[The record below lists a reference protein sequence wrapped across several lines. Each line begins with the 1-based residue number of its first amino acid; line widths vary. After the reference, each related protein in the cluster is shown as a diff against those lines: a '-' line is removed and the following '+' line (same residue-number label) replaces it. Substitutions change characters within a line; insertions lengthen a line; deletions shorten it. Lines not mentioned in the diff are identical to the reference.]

1 MLFVFF
7 LSQVEQLFDREK
19 ALKQALRILKG
30 ESEEDEPSGPIPH
43 YFLIINIDGVLAF
56 TNSEQS
62 EIIPILGLVHSVKS
76 SAFPEE
82 KAILL
87 ETTYPFVIGFF
98 HGKSKPNLDKFLQPL
113 LSELRRLSPNNK
125 DPIQTKGREFTV
137 SLRCV
142 VADTPMRTYL
152 KKIKSHSGYWSCER
166 CIQKGERRL
175 TVGKKKKSIQ
185 FLELNAPPRIDIDF
199 LSYCL
204 SDDCIDD
211 HLVNVLDVSPFI
223 DLGLRWRKIYA
234 FRCGSGFGRRISWS
248 LVTGFVIDPMHTLT
262 AGAFGRRLVGI
273 ASVKKEGKL
282 KPSQLAEVD
291 HRIRLFKS
299 CKPSEFDRY
308 LRSFTKCSSK
318 YKHHELRDFK
328 MYNHFP
334 VFDGILQDDQLAN
347 ILLLQYSVLLL
358 GAPSPVK
365 NENIREAS
373 VALKKYVQQLIDF
386 SFPIRPKTHAII
398 HLPEDVENYECGLEV
413 NSAYVFENF
422 QGFFRNQI
430 LSGNLPVEQ
439 LRNRMIERFKYM
451 MPTLTDGTIIDDL
464 TLFNIEVARSEMLH
478 SKKNCRR
485 FLHRSRYKPHQ
496 KDLFS

>member
-1 MLFVFF
+1 MKISEEKYSDTEEEEEYKEDQYSDTEEQPTAVFLRNPF
-7 LSQVEQLFDREK
+7 KNRPITFKRLLQHFAVYTKQNKSSMTYLLNLLIRHQPDPMYDTLPHTGKQLLHIDGSDVPTFDIHLSLAEEIQCNISVPKTDESRPDNHVQADSEEENPMPKCYYRTTSNSTTSSRKRQRSQPKPLPQAAALDDGRKYMHFGVEAALAGESPGQVFQNANLLQYARLYNKSPDMIPSSILSYPFISPFTSFNVEQLFDREK

-76 SAFPEE
+76 SAFSEE

-175 TVGKKKKSIQ
+175 TVSKKKKSIQ

-204 SDDCIDD
+204 SDDSIDD
-211 HLVNVLDVSPFI
+211 HLVNVHDVSPFI
-223 DLGLRWRKIYA
+223 DLGLPM
-234 FRCGSGFGRRISWS
+234 
-248 LVTGFVIDPMHTLT
+248 VTGFVIDPMHTLT

-282 KPSQLAEVD
+282 KPSQLA
-291 HRIRLFKS
+291 
-299 CKPSEFDRY
+299 
-308 LRSFTKCSSK
+308 
-318 YKHHELRDFK
+318 
-328 MYNHFP
+328 
-334 VFDGILQDDQLAN
+334 
-347 ILLLQYSVLLL
+347 
-358 GAPSPVK
+358 
-365 NENIREAS
+365 
-373 VALKKYVQQLIDF
+373 
-386 SFPIRPKTHAII
+386 
-398 HLPEDVENYECGLEV
+398 
-413 NSAYVFENF
+413 
-422 QGFFRNQI
+422 
-430 LSGNLPVEQ
+430 
-439 LRNRMIERFKYM
+439 
-451 MPTLTDGTIIDDL
+451 
-464 TLFNIEVARSEMLH
+464 
-478 SKKNCRR
+478 
-485 FLHRSRYKPHQ
+485 
-496 KDLFS
+496 